1 MFVASLACTPPGPA
15 AEASTVTHAPAGPL
29 RLPLDTAIGSLDP
42 ADASDAVSRRI
53 TSQIFDTLLEWE
65 PQDPTKND
73 GGPGALRPE
82 ILAELPRV
90 SADGL
95 TWTLTL
101 RRGPDARRFAAD
113 TCLEGQARPVRAG
126 DVAASLLRI
135 DPVRHAA
142 YALLAGR
149 IAGLDAL
156 HAAPPGSIPVGTI
169 GIVADDTT
177 GTVAL
182 RLTRPQPELP
192 ALLASPM
199 LAIVPPECL
208 AYYDGR
214 DAEHPP
220 FARHPVGS
228 GPYVLDHARSELPT
242 SVLLVRSPA
251 APASDRPL
259 PLGCSQLPGAREVAL
274 THFSDAEPAL
284 RAFQAGELALIA
296 PGQSQF
302 AEVVADA
309 TTMTMRPGATPE
321 GTKLQRAAT
330 LSTDLLVFAMQ
341 DPDIGH
347 SPDDEIDAKHRA
359 LRRAIALAF
368 DAVRY
373 QRIVRNDAWAVVRA
387 RIVPRGLGGA
397 HDDEPLH
404 RFAPPAANIERA
416 KAILAAVGVTG
427 PRTLRYWCGASEAEA
442 QEASILRDALR
453 PLDIDLEITRR
464 VGYLAHAVGGRGPAQ
479 LFSLRFDADYL
490 DAHNFLAPFTCA
502 APDNYSG
509 HCDPD
514 YDTAFAAFAALPPG
528 PQRDL
533 AAAQLERRLGD
544 TVAVRPIDQPEAWYL
559 VQPWLSG
566 VSRHPLSGLR
576 VELLCP
582 HP

>member
-1 MFVASLACTPPGPA
+1 M
-15 AEASTVTHAPAGPL
+15 
-29 RLPLDTAIGSLDP
+29 PLDTAIGSLDP

-65 PQDPTKND
+65 PDDLDQEAN
-73 GGPGALRPE
+73 GALRPE
-82 ILAELPRV
+82 LLAELPRV

-113 TCLEGQARPVRAG
+113 TCLEGQARPVRAS

-135 DPVRHAA
+135 DPARHAA
-142 YALLAGR
+142 YAQLAGR
-149 IAGLDAL
+149 IAGLDAM
-156 HAAPPGSIPVGTI
+156 HAAPTNAPGSTPVGIAADDIT
-169 GIVADDTT
+169 GIVT
-177 GTVAL
+177 L
-182 RLTRPQPELP
+182 RLTRSQPELP
-192 ALLASPM
+192 AVLASPM

-214 DAEHPP
+214 ADGRDADHPP

-228 GPYVLDHARSELPT
+228 GPYVLDHLRSELPRG
-242 SVLLVRSPA
+242 VVLVRSPE
-251 APASDRPL
+251 APASDRL
-259 PLGCSQLPGAREVAL
+259 LSLGCSQTPGADEVAL
-274 THFSDAEPAL
+274 THFSDPEPAL

-309 TTMTMRPGATPE
+309 ATASMRPGATPE

-330 LSTDLLVFAMQ
+330 LSTDLLVFAMR

-347 SPDDEIDAKHRA
+347 SPDPAVDAKHRA
-359 LRRAIALAF
+359 LRQAIALAF

-373 QRIVRNDAWAVVRA
+373 RRVVRNDAWAVLRA

-397 HDDEPLH
+397 HDDAALH
-404 RFAPPAANIERA
+404 RFAPPAADIEQARA
-416 KAILAAVGVTG
+416 VLAAAGVTG
-427 PRTLRYWCGASEAEA
+427 PRTLRYWGGASEAEA

-464 VGYLAHAVGGRGPAQ
+464 AGYLNDAFGGRGPAQ
-479 LFSLRFDADYL
+479 IFSLRFDADYL
-490 DAHNFLAPFTCA
+490 DAQNFLAPFTCA

-514 YDTAFAAFAALPPG
+514 YDTSFAAFAALPPG
-528 PQRDL
+528 PQRDE

-582 HP
+582 RR